1 MPRMHG
7 WDVARS
13 LIVQRPAIKILFISG
28 YPESTLFQRDPES
41 LGRHFLQK
49 PFLANALVH
58 KIRQVL
64 DDPPGRS

>member
-1 MPRMHG
+1 MHG

-13 LIVQRPAIKILFISG
+13 LAVQRPAIKILFISG
-28 YPESTLFQRDPES
+28 YPESTLFQRGPNL

-49 PFLANALVH
+49 PFLANTLVH

-64 DDPPGRS
+64 DDPLDRS